1 MNPDQVFDI
10 YNRTFGEMKKDDQSW
25 QSFIK
30 LLIDF
35 EVIDNTLYSD
45 LKQRSS
51 AKSIE
56 LVEKRS
62 FIPTFE
68 NFK

>member
-35 EVIDNTLYSD
+35 EIIDNTLYSD